1 MTARVVKSG
10 GNAAKTV
17 IGVLVVAI
25 LLFPL
30 YWMVNASLQPSGA
43 LLKPSPE
50 WFPADGTL
58 DGYRKALGTQG
69 GHLLS
74 SVLIALGTVVVSLA
88 IAAPASYALA
98 QLKVRGGTSIV
109 FVLLIVQMIPGIVM
123 ANSLYTVFGNLG
135 LIDSYLGLV
144 LADSTAT
151 IPFAVL
157 LLRAFMV
164 SVPRELSEASR
175 VDGAGHWRT
184 FFSIILPVSR
194 SAMVTAGLFSFLFA
208 WADFLFAVTLT
219 TGQSFQPITV
229 GIYRFVGNQSADWNG
244 VMATAVLAS
253 VPAAVL
259 LVIAQRF
266 VVAGLT
272 SGAVKD

>member
-1 MTARVVKSG
+1 MTARSWPRTLLG
-10 GNAAKTV
+10 
-17 IGVLVVAI
+17 ILVVAV

-43 LLKPSPE
+43 LLKPDPDF
-50 WFPADGTL
+50 FPVGGTL
-58 DGYRKALGTQG
+58 DGYRKAVATQG
-69 GHLLS
+69 PNLLS
-74 SVLIALGTVVVSLA
+74 SIVVALGTVLVSLA
-88 IAAPASYALA
+88 VAAPASYALA
-98 QLKVRGGTSIV
+98 QLKVRGGPV
-109 FVLLIVQMIPGIVM
+109 FLFVLLIVQMIPGIVM
-123 ANSLYTVFGNLG
+123 ANSLYTVFSNLG
-135 LIDSYLGLV
+135 LIDNYLGLV

-151 IPFAVL
+151 IPFAIL
-157 LLRAFMV
+157 LLRAFMI
-164 SVPRELSEASR
+164 SVPKELTEASR
-175 VDGAGHWRT
+175 VDGAGYWRT

-194 SAMVTAGLFSFLFA
+194 NALVTAGLFSFLFA

-219 TGQSFQPITV
+219 TGRSFEPITV

-244 VMATAVLAS
+244 IMATAVLAS

-259 LVIAQRF
+259 LVVAQRA

>member
-1 MTARVVKSG
+1 MTGRSWLR
-10 GNAAKTV
+10 TTF
-17 IGVLVVAI
+17 GVLIVAV

-43 LLKPSPE
+43 LLTPEPS
-50 WFPADGTL
+50 WFPTGGTL
-58 DGYRKALGTQG
+58 EGYRKALATQG
-69 GHLLS
+69 PNLVS
-74 SVLIALGTVVVSLA
+74 SIVVALGTVLVSLTLA
-88 IAAPASYALA
+88 LPASYALA
-98 QLKVRGGTSIV
+98 QLKLRGGPVLV

-123 ANSLYTVFGNLG
+123 ANSLYTVFSNLG
-135 LIDSYLGLV
+135 LIDNYLGLI

-157 LLRAFMV
+157 LLRAFMI
-164 SVPRELSEASR
+164 SIPKELTEASR
-175 VDGAGHWRT
+175 VDGAGYWRT

-194 SAMVTAGLFSFLFA
+194 NAMVTAGLFSFLFA

-219 TGQSFQPITV
+219 TGQSFEPITV

-244 VMATAVLAS
+244 ILATAVLAS
-253 VPAAVL
+253 IPAAVL
-259 LVIAQRF
+259 LVVAQRY

>member
-1 MTARVVKSG
+1 MTGRTAKGG

-17 IGVLVVAI
+17 VGVLVVAV

-50 WFPADGTL
+50 WFPANGTL

-194 SAMVTAGLFSFLFA
+194 NAMVTAGLFSFLFA